1 MKLFLLCITSIFFL
15 FFFQSVEKQSENVP
29 VQSENE
35 VVRIGNEQGVLQLK
49 LATIYH
55 HLKNA
60 FSPVTDDN
68 LSQGNQGKGGSF
80 LYRLKNNVFYDLT
93 VCLSFYRGNR
103 QFRDFLSTRH
113 LHGFYIFFLA
123 KLIV

>member
-15 FFFQSVEKQSENVP
+15 LTFQSVGKQSENVS
-29 VQSENE
+29 VQGENE
-35 VVRIGNEQGVLQLK
+35 VVRVENKQGVLQLK
-49 LATIYH
+49 LVTIYH

-60 FSPVTDDN
+60 FSPVTDDH
-68 LSQGNQGKGGSF
+68 LSQDNQGKGASF
-80 LYRLKNNVFYDLT
+80 LYRFKNNVFHDLT
-93 VCLSFYRGNR
+93 VCLSFYRDNR
-103 QFRDFLSTRH
+103 QFRDFLFTRH

>member
-15 FFFQSVEKQSENVP
+15 LTFQGVEKQSENVP

-35 VVRIGNEQGVLQLK
+35 VVRIGN
-49 LATIYH
+49 TIYH

>member
-15 FFFQSVEKQSENVP
+15 LTFQSVGKQSENVP
-29 VQSENE
+29 VQSENKA
-35 VVRIGNEQGVLQLK
+35 VRIENKQSVLQLK

-55 HLKNA
+55 HLKNV

-68 LSQGNQGKGGSF
+68 LSQGNQGKGASF
-80 LYRLKNNVFYDLT
+80 LCRFKNNVFYG
-93 VCLSFYRGNR
+93 VAACLSFYRDNR

>member
-15 FFFQSVEKQSENVP
+15 LTFQSVEKQSENV
-29 VQSENE
+29 
-35 VVRIGNEQGVLQLK
+35 
-49 LATIYH
+49 
-55 HLKNA
+55 
-60 FSPVTDDN
+60 PVTDDN

>member
-1 MKLFLLCITSIFFL
+1 MKLFLLCITGIFFL
-15 FFFQSVEKQSENVP
+15 LTFQSVGKQSENVS

-35 VVRIGNEQGVLQLK
+35 VVRVENKQGVLQLK
-49 LATIYH
+49 LATVYH

-68 LSQGNQGKGGSF
+68 LSQGNQGKGFSF
-80 LYRLKNNVFYDLT
+80 LYRFKNNVFYDVT
-93 VCLSFYRGNR
+93 ACLSFYKGNR